1 MAVCMSFSRLPKA
14 DFRRQGV
21 ATALIDFIKEYSKE
35 KETVLFRIR
44 NRTVSFV
51 SLVFI

>member
-1 MAVCMSFSRLPKA
+1 MVAYMSFARLPKA
-14 DFRRQGV
+14 DFRGQGV
-21 ATALIDFIKEYSKE
+21 ATALIDFIKEYTKG

-51 SLVFI
+51 SLVII